1 MYRIGRDLD
10 KLILIDSAE
19 DSDNKNLIVVDSWK
33 GDLSN
38 AQLAEICPMLAMIAV
53 KGVST
58 RQAVR
63 KIRENYLANSHL
75 GLKYINCGI
84 NL

>member
-1 MYRIGRDLD
+1 MNRIGRDLD

-58 RQAVR
+58 R
-63 KIRENYLANSHL
+63 
-75 GLKYINCGI
+75 
-84 NL
+84 